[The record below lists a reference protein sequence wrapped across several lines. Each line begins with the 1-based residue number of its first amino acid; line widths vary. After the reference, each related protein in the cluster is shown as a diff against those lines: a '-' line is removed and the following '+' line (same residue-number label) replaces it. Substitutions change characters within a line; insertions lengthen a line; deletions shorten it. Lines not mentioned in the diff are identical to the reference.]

1 MNRQRPATATA
12 PSSSTAKP
20 RSEPKD
26 VFLAAPD
33 AEKTGQKPKSAPVE
47 MTRVRAFQKWEAAG
61 KPAGDGVQFWIE
73 AEQELLAAE
82 EGRFA

>member
-1 MNRQRPATATA
+1 MNRQRQATATA
-12 PSSSTAKP
+12 ASSSAAKP

-26 VFLAAPD
+26 VFLNAA
-33 AEKTGQKPKSAPVE
+33 ERQSQKPKSAPVE

-61 KPAGDGVQFWIE
+61 KPPGDGVQFWTE

-82 EGRFA
+82 EGCNGD